1 MKYPKIM
8 QVIEF
13 LVEKKIV
20 TSSIFSFT
28 RIITDKYNEKHRYY
42 HNLDHIEYV
51 LNYYKDTVFENIH
64 EEIYF
69 YISALMHDIIYYP
82 TKYDNEFR
90 SQLFFRELCKQKYFN
105 LKTVE
110 INFISGA
117 ILATKEHKYNGD
129 LNFIKLLVD
138 ADMGIIND
146 PNINNRIN
154 WHNNIFKEY
163 QFVSY
168 NLFKDKRLEFLKSV
182 NSPDIDYVKNF
193 KPKIGLICGSFN
205 PYHIGHQ
212 DIIDKASKIFD
223 KLIIGVGYNT
233 EKTNVDTDNN
243 FNKLKECLPFNE
255 VITYPFTLQ
264 QLYDNIMNC
273 YDCDLTIVRGIRNS
287 TDLLYEQNLDKF
299 VKRPMI
305 YIPAKHDIDHI
316 SSSAIRAIEKADP
329 EAVKEF
335 LIEPYMYM

>member
-1 MKYPKIM
+1 M

-13 LVEKKIV
+13 LVEKKVV
-20 TSSIFSFT
+20 TSSIFPFT
-28 RIITDKYNEKHRYY
+28 QIITDKYTENHRHY

-51 LNYYKDTVFENIH
+51 LNYYKDTQFENIH

-82 TKYDNEFR
+82 TKLDNEFR

-110 INFISGA
+110 INFISEA

-129 LNFIKLLVD
+129 LNFIKLLVE

-146 PNINNRIN
+146 PNIGNRIN

-168 NLFKDKRLEFLKSV
+168 DNFLNARVEFLKSV

-205 PYHIGHQ
+205 PIHIGHK

-223 KLIIGVGYNT
+223 KLIIGIGYNT
-233 EKTNVDTDNN
+233 EKVDIDVLANYDY
-243 FNKLKECLPFNE
+243 LKSCLPFNE
-255 VITYPFTLQ
+255 VVKYPTTLKKF
-264 QLYDNIMNC
+264 YDNILKS

-299 VKRPMI
+299 VKRPML

-316 SSSAIRAIEKADP
+316 SSSAIRSLQKSDP
-329 EAVKEF
+329 EEASEF
-335 LIEPYMYM
+335 LIQPYQYTDI